1 MTFYRVSDFFII
13 LLYMSEKNIEEIAPE
28 KDSEPT
34 FAGLARKASESTV
47 EMMEYFKGHL
57 QEEGQPE

>member
-1 MTFYRVSDFFII
+1 
-13 LLYMSEKNIEEIAPE
+13 MSEKNIEEIAPE

-47 EMMEYFKGHL
+47 EMMEYFKGQL